1 MLQDREEVWISS
13 CAMDH
18 VVYHTEH
25 LHRVSEEKVKVN
37 TTNTIS
43 QSTRISLISCRDN
56 YKATDQKIQE
66 GRTIYVGQGRGS
78 ECIKN

>member
-1 MLQDREEVWISS
+1 MLQDRKEVWISS

-25 LHRVSEEKVKVN
+25 LHRISEENVKIN

-43 QSTRISLISCRDN
+43 QSTCISLISSRDN
-56 YKATDQKIQE
+56 YKATDKKYRRGE
-66 GRTIYVGQGRGS
+66 LHTEGS
-78 ECIKN
+78 EYTKN